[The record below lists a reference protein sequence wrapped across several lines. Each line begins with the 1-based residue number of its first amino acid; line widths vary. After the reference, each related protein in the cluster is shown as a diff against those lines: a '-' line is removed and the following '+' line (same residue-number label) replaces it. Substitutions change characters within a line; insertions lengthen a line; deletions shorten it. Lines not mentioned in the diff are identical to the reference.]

1 MTIESNGRAA
11 QIAGRD
17 IINNNVINIHPA
29 PPSSPPKP
37 RVVIQ
42 PGPEHIA
49 EGQRVT
55 LQGLV
60 DEVVRLE
67 AVARREPKAHQS
79 VWRALNARMKASSYH
94 LILAADY
101 VRAEKFLREWI
112 GRLSSTKS
120 AAKKDPD
127 WRKRKYSYIFVNV
140 KQLDKGKALDDLL
153 NDRYGGASVKDI
165 TDEELTA
172 VYQTVAGWKRS
183 ATARRQAKPA
193 AVSRRV

>member
-1 MTIESNGRAA
+1 MTVENNGRAA

-17 IINNNVINIHPA
+17 IINNVINIHPA
-29 PPSSPPKP
+29 TPSTPTKP

-49 EGQRVT
+49 ENQRVT

-67 AVARREPKAHQS
+67 AVARREPKTHQS
-79 VWRALNARMKASSYH
+79 VWRALNGRMKASSYH

-101 VRAEKFLREWI
+101 GRAEKFLREWI

-140 KQLDKGKALDDLL
+140 KQLAKEQALTVLL
-153 NDRYGGASVKDI
+153 ADRYGAASVKDV
-165 TDEELTA
+165 TDEQLTA
-172 VYQTVAGWKRS
+172 VYQAVAGWKKNAAAS
-183 ATARRQAKPA
+183 RQAKPA